1 MAGEPG
7 TMVAAIACL
16 SGHCFPIFF
25 KFKGG
30 KAVAVSAGIALYM
43 DWRLFALLL
52 GVYILAFLLLKTAS
66 IASLSGVTCMPLVMA
81 ILGGFS
87 VYQYICAIASMLFV
101 WIMHRQNL
109 VRIAHH
115 EEKKFSLEKS
125 KSKEK
130 SEFAEK
136 K

>member
-1 MAGEPG
+1 M
-7 TMVAAIACL
+7 
-16 SGHCFPIFF
+16 
-25 KFKGG
+25 
-30 KAVAVSAGIALYM
+30 AVSAGIALYM

-87 VYQYICAIASMLFV
+87 VYQYICAIVSMLFV